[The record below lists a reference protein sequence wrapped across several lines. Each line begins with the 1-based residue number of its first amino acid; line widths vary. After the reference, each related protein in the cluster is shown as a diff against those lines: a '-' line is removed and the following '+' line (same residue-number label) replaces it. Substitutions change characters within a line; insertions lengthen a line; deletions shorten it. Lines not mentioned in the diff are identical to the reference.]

1 MDTVALSAYLGAG
14 LCMGLGAIG
23 AGIGEGLTGG
33 DAARSM
39 DRQPAVSSRLMRNML
54 IGQAVAESASIFALV
69 VSMLLIFGDY
79 SSPTSPGPAALIG
92 AGLCMGLGA
101 LGSGLGGGMAAAEA
115 MMGVGRNP
123 GAERR
128 VTSVML
134 IGQAVAQTPS
144 IFSFVV
150 SLLLI
155 FGGAETANPIKESAL
170 LMSGVAM
177 GFGAIGSGA
186 GSGISA
192 GRASDGTSK
201 RPAAYSKLISTMLV
215 GQAVAQT
222 PAVFALMVSLLLI
235 FVPDTV
241 SVTLSSLAAVI
252 GCGISVGVG
261 GIGPGIGAGF
271 AAAEAASAVAKNPL
285 KETLFVRTMLTGQ
298 AVAQST
304 AIYALVIA
312 LVLLRLI

>member
-1 MDTVALSAYLGAG
+1 MDTVQLAAYLGAG

-39 DRQPAVSSRLMRNML
+39 DRQPAVSNRLMRNML
-54 IGQAVAESASIFALV
+54 IGQAVAESASIFSLV
-69 VSMLLIFGDY
+69 VSMLLIFGNY
-79 SSPTSPGPAALIG
+79 SSPTAPGPAALFG

-115 MMGVGRNP
+115 LMGVGRNP

-128 VTSVML
+128 ITSVML

-155 FGGAETANPIKESAL
+155 FGGAETANSIKETAL
-170 LMSGVAM
+170 LMSGLSM
-177 GFGAIGSGA
+177 GFGAIGSGV

-192 GRASDGTSK
+192 GRASDSTSK
-201 RPAAYSKLISTMLV
+201 RPEAYSKLMSTMLV
-215 GQAVAQT
+215 GQAVSQT

-235 FVPDTV
+235 FVPQSV
-241 SVTLSSLAAVI
+241 PVTLPSLAAVI

-271 AAAEAASAVAKNPL
+271 AAAEAAAAVAKNPS
-285 KETLFVRTMLTGQ
+285 KESLFVRTMLTGQ